1 MLEQKHDTWWTVSI
15 KCTSK
20 FELHIESNYKTFF
33 LTWIQYYYYYTPSMH
48 IFLMESIFVSM
59 VYFFLLL
66 YLYSCSGFSIHCT
79 SLYFSYPQII
89 LNEIHQKIHNFC
101 NKISTFKQI
110 KKLCYPNDY
119 IMYYGLIMDEIL
131 VSEIYKHVRLLAV

>member
-1 MLEQKHDTWWTVSI
+1 MDREYKMHVEIRITYRKQLQNFFPYLNSI
-15 KCTSK
+15 LL
-20 FELHIESNYKTFF
+20 LHTFNAYF
-33 LTWIQYYYYYTPSMH
+33 LNGEYICFYG
-48 IFLMESIFVSM
+48 I
-59 VYFFLLL
+59 FFLLL
-66 YLYSCSGFSIHCT
+66 YLYSCSGFSIHRT
-79 SLYFSYPQII
+79 SLYFSYPQIF